1 MTSRK
6 GREAIRAELPKETKE
21 ALKEADEPMWEQID
35 EAVRMMKGLDD
46 ATTEQAFRRR
56 IERLEQERENV
67 QSQIEAL
74 NKELDTLEQRIED
87 EQTRL
92 EQYLNERDSIEEIQ
106 DQVLD
111 AISGTS
117 MSVYSQKQKL
127 RDLAR
132 REYGHETD
140 ENIQKAITDLKK
152 RRDERDLP
160 IADGQ
165 FRENIST
172 QANGHADGGLDL
184 KALKNGDEDDTE
196 DIDE

>member
-6 GREAIRAELPKETKE
+6 GREHIAAEISKEAKR
-21 ALKEADEPMWEQID
+21 ALKEDDAPMWEQID

-46 ATTEQAFRRR
+46 ATTEEAFDRR
-56 IERLEQERENV
+56 INALVQEKENV
-67 QSQIEAL
+67 QSQIEDL
-74 NKELDTLEQRIED
+74 QSQLDRLEQDIED
-87 EQTRL
+87 EQRRKQ
-92 EQYLNERDSIEEIQ
+92 EYLNERDSIEEIQ

-140 ENIQKAITDLKK
+140 ENIQKAITDLKE

-184 KALKNGDEDDTE
+184 KALKNGDQDDTE
-196 DIDE
+196 DSDE